1 MAYRRARM
9 APGLTGAIR
18 RDAGPG
24 GPLLDR
30 GDLAHARRTAR
41 GQLGSNRRTGPAVRN
56 LPGHRPLS
64 ERSDRCSLTE
74 FPPDRARNDP
84 TGLDVFRTLRRTLRV
99 TLLPIGTQR
108 ARVLATL
115 SLVHALVGNLRKFFA
130 HRARG
135 AGNLRVNPGTDRRGQ
150 HHGPR
155 LAYPTP
161 RTDGRHVLRTRVR
174 ATVNGAMVPLPLARV
189 RTGPA
194 RSHLAFATAVGARA
208 TKTVFRQRVRD
219 RKVVTRVQPHLDQLA
234 VLLAHRADQVD
245 GPLAANA
252 SLAPAGRVAHDS
264 PGAVA
269 HRFVGA
275 PLGGIGSVPRDAPV
289 FRNVNGAGDQPLAR
303 RDHGRGHAVD
313 VVRANLA
320 GGVAASLTLVG
331 ALRLPLILKRNVRR
345 ARRALAVRPLHVQDR
360 HGALELTLQNFRRTR
375 AATGRPVDSHALRV
389 RQRRN
394 FGRNGIP
401 VGVVRVKRIPHYADR
416 LAERRHEQVFL
427 HCHGRGRSV
436 HSGRGRGRCR
446 LPNGRGG
453 RGGRGVVPTNAPLP
467 IHRNHTLARRAR
479 RGG

>member
-1 MAYRRARM
+1 
-9 APGLTGAIR
+9 
-18 RDAGPG
+18 
-24 GPLLDR
+24 
-30 GDLAHARRTAR
+30 
-41 GQLGSNRRTGPAVRN
+41 
-56 LPGHRPLS
+56 
-64 ERSDRCSLTE
+64 
-74 FPPDRARNDP
+74 
-84 TGLDVFRTLRRTLRV
+84 
-99 TLLPIGTQR
+99 
-108 ARVLATL
+108 
-115 SLVHALVGNLRKFFA
+115 
-130 HRARG
+130 
-135 AGNLRVNPGTDRRGQ
+135 
-150 HHGPR
+150 
-155 LAYPTP
+155 
-161 RTDGRHVLRTRVR
+161 
-174 ATVNGAMVPLPLARV
+174 
-189 RTGPA
+189 
-194 RSHLAFATAVGARA
+194 
-208 TKTVFRQRVRD
+208 
-219 RKVVTRVQPHLDQLA
+219 
-234 VLLAHRADQVD
+234 
-245 GPLAANA
+245 
-252 SLAPAGRVAHDS
+252 
-264 PGAVA
+264 
-269 HRFVGA
+269 
-275 PLGGIGSVPRDAPV
+275 GGIGSVPRDAPV

-375 AATGRPVDSHALRV
+375 AATGRPVDSHALRD

-401 VGVVRVKRIPHYADR
+401 VGVVRVKRIPHFVDR

-479 RGG
+479 RGGLPVVVVRHAHAVVIPQHVRAGRRGRAVAVTRARLTLDLLLLNEHSARLSFRCGILHDRGGVRPVLRSGVAARHGSPRRFNVVPTAGRLTPLPATRTRAVTKELFLQPLAVDGPAARRFDLPARRERVTQHLRRDENRVTRAILVSEHAAKSVRRNRNESLAHCLPLPRVTPLRDCQSGTFAYFSVTYRTSEPKAFPRTNATVSA